1 MIIKN
6 GFKMTYQ
13 RRMILNEFYLNSKHM
28 RAEELY
34 DKVKSKSIG
43 LATVYRTLK
52 IFSELNIIQEINIDD
67 INYYELKSC
76 INKCVHVHVKC
87 KKCGK
92 IIDIKDEKLMESY
105 LDLSIKLESIYD
117 MDIVDTNI
125 VIDGICNLCKEDNH
139 AKTHKVEKSTIQT

>member
-13 RRMILNEFYLNSKHM
+13 RRMILNEFYSNSKHM

-92 IIDIKDEKLMESY
+92 IIDIKDEELMESY

-117 MDIVDTNI
+117 IDIVDTNI
-125 VIDGICNLCKEDNH
+125 VIDGICNLCKEGNH